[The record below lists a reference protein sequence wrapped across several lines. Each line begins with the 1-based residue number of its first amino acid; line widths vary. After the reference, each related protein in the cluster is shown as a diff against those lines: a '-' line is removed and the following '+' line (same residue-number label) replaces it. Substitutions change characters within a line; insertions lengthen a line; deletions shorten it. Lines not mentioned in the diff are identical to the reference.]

1 MKSKLLIIFIS
12 IFVSVTLLTVGYGF
26 WVKDLHIIGSINVV
40 PDPEKLEAMKMQLEE
55 LESELELQKSFEE
68 QQRILEEQKLLEE
81 QKVIEEQ
88 MILNQ
93 NQGAVT
99 EPETNNTIIDNSNS
113 ETIDSGNES
122 EEKDIETE
130 KSSAEP
136 QESSIEPGSTAN
148 NN

>member
-1 MKSKLLIIFIS
+1 MKSKLMIIFIS

-55 LESELELQKSFEE
+55 LESELESQKAFEE

-81 QKVIEEQ
+81 QKIIEEQ

-93 NQGAVT
+93 NQSAVT
-99 EPETNNTIIDNSNS
+99 EPEVNNTIIDNSNN
-113 ETIDSGNES
+113 ETKDSGNEP

-130 KSSAEP
+130 KSSAAP
-136 QESSIEPGSTAN
+136 QESSIEPDNSASQ
-148 NN
+148 

>member
-1 MKSKLLIIFIS
+1 MKSKLMIIFIS

-55 LESELELQKSFEE
+55 LESELESQKAFEE

-81 QKVIEEQ
+81 QKIIEEQ

-93 NQGAVT
+93 NQSAVT
-99 EPETNNTIIDNSNS
+99 EPEVNNAIIDNSNN
-113 ETIDSGNES
+113 ETKDSGNEP

-130 KSSAEP
+130 KSSAAP
-136 QESSIEPGSTAN
+136 QESSIEPDNSASQ
-148 NN
+148 